1 MRPHPGG
8 EASTGGNDMANDTL
22 RVGFV
27 GAGGICRTRHVPGL
41 KQVPGVELEVVA
53 NRSRASS
60 EAAAKEF
67 GIKRVADTWRQVV
80 EDPNVDIVWIGTHP
94 NMHREITIAALD
106 AGKHVFTQARMA
118 MDYADAKKMWERARQ
133 SDRTTNIS
141 APPHY
146 LRGDRVV
153 RRMLSEG
160 YVGQPLNV
168 VVQAY
173 SDDYADP
180 EAPRH
185 WRQEGAVSGYNTLV
199 VGMMIEVMQRWLGY
213 ATRVTAMDKY
223 VYPMRPSDD
232 RKDQVQVER
241 PDTLSVIAELEN
253 GALATLLFS
262 GVARGAKDA
271 NRFEIYGSEGTI
283 RYLAGSDTIL
293 AGKSGDADLK
303 EVPVSPEEARP
314 WSVEADFIQ
323 AVREGRR
330 TVEPSFWDGLKYMEM
345 TEAIFRS
352 AKTGQTVNLPFD
364 NLERDDR

>member
-1 MRPHPGG
+1 MLAARRG
-8 EASTGGNDMANDTL
+8 AATGGNEMAQDTL

-27 GAGGICRTRHVPGL
+27 GAGSICRTRHVPGL
-41 KQVPGVELEVVA
+41 KQVPGVEFEVVA
-53 NRSRASS
+53 NRSKASS
-60 EAAAKEF
+60 EAAAQEY
-67 GIKRVADTWRQVV
+67 GIKRTAETWREVV

-118 MDYADAKKMWERARQ
+118 MDYADAKKMWERASK
-133 SDRTTNIS
+133 SDKTTNIC

-153 RRMLSEG
+153 RRMLNEG
-160 YVGQPLNV
+160 FVGKPLNV
-168 VVQAY
+168 VVQSF
-173 SDDYADP
+173 SDSYADP
-180 EAPRH
+180 QAPRH
-185 WRQEGAVSGYNTLV
+185 WRQEGAVSGYNTLD

-223 VYPMRPSDD
+223 VYPQRMSDD
-232 RKDQVQVER
+232 GKDQVQVER
-241 PDTLSVIAELEN
+241 PDTLSVIADLEN

-271 NRFEIYGSEGTI
+271 NRFEIYGSAGTI

-293 AGKSGDADLK
+293 AGKAGEDLR
-303 EVPVSPEEARP
+303 EVQISPDEARP
-314 WSVEADFIQ
+314 WSVEADFIK

-352 AKTGQTVNLPFD
+352 AQTGQTVSLPFD
-364 NLERDDR
+364 ELARDDR